1 LTQQS
6 PLPYDGEKI
15 VKPSPWVKVKFVV
28 RVQDH
33 RKNRSDNVEETQTSC
48 KVVDATSMKAFLVTY
63 ILFDP
68 NETACTNSIHR
79 MPVYLWQAA
88 D

>member
-1 LTQQS
+1 M
-6 PLPYDGEKI
+6 
-15 VKPSPWVKVKFVV
+15 V

-63 ILFDP
+63 YLIPMKRHAQILYTECMSIYGRPLIDI
-68 NETACTNSIHR
+68 TCNSIFCAWNLQ
-79 MPVYLWQAA
+79 VIF
-88 D
+88 